1 MRRIHMNLLRMALLL
16 ALASSARASTTWY
29 VNGVNGSDGNNCK
42 SAQTACKTIGH
53 AISLASAGDSV
64 MVASATYKENLTIS
78 SSLNIFGAS
87 ASTTIVD
94 GGTIG
99 TVVTI
104 SPPTSNKVT
113 LSGLTIRNGGNETGG
128 PGIFNQGT
136 LSVLNSIISG
146 NSAPTGPTSGGGVLS
161 TGWLMINKSTISG
174 NTASVGGGV
183 ACTSGIAFIN
193 NSTISSN
200 LAETEGGG
208 VGAGCRITI
217 NNSTISRNAAA
228 NRFITTN
235 GGGIYHFGGS
245 ANLVIN
251 NSTISGNTATFGGGI
266 YIPSGSSGLTL
277 QNTIVAKN
285 PSGGDC
291 GGGGTIT
298 SNGYNLS
305 SDGTCN
311 FNGNGDLNNVDPILG
326 PLENNGGPTLT
337 MALLPGSP
345 AIDSGNPNGC
355 TDGQGHLLCHDQR
368 GSRRPDGEDTGGC
381 DRGAYERQSD

>member
-1 MRRIHMNLLRMALLL
+1 M
-16 ALASSARASTTWY
+16 
-29 VNGVNGSDGNNCK
+29 
-42 SAQTACKTIGH
+42 
-53 AISLASAGDSV
+53 
-64 MVASATYKENLTIS
+64 
-78 SSLNIFGAS
+78 
-87 ASTTIVD
+87 
-94 GGTIG
+94 
-99 TVVTI
+99 VTI

-128 PGIFNQGT
+128 SGIFNQGT

-311 FNGNGDLNNVDPILG
+311 FNGTGDLNNVDPILG